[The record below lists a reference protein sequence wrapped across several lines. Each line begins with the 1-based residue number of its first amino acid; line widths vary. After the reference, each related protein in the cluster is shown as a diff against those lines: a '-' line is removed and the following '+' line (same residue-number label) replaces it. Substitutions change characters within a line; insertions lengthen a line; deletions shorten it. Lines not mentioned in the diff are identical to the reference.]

1 MIKESIA
8 RKYAKALIEIAK
20 EDKKEELYGEE
31 LSSFYDYLTKNDKI
45 WSLLTSPI
53 DVLAK
58 KRVALE
64 DILSV
69 TKFSEVT
76 ANFLRI
82 LMEKDRIV
90 IIGEII
96 DAYKKF
102 FDDSKSLVRAN
113 IVSATE
119 LTKTQIKEI
128 TKALS
133 GVVGKDVV
141 CGITVDPSIIGGVI
155 AYVGDLVFD
164 GSVKTQLEHI
174 RDNLKKG

>member
-8 RKYAKALIEIAK
+8 RKYAKALIEIGE

-31 LSSFYDYLTKNDKI
+31 ISSFYDYLTKNDKI

-58 KRVALE
+58 KRVVLE
-64 DILSV
+64 EILSV

-76 ANFLRI
+76 ENFLRI

-119 LTKTQIKEI
+119 LTKTEVKEI

>member
-8 RKYAKALIEIAK
+8 RKYAKALIEIAE

-31 LSSFYDYLTKNDKI
+31 LSSFYDYLTENDKI

-58 KRVALE
+58 KRAALE
-64 DILSV
+64 EILSAI
-69 TKFSEVT
+69 KFSEVT

-82 LMEKDRIV
+82 LMDKDRIV

-119 LTKTQIKEI
+119 LTKAEVKEI

-133 GVVGKDVV
+133 GVVGKEVV

>member
-8 RKYAKALIEIAK
+8 RKYAKALIEIGR

-58 KRVALE
+58 KRAVLE
-64 DILSV
+64 DILSG
-69 TKFSEVT
+69 TKLSDIT
-76 ANFLRI
+76 KNFLRI
-82 LMEKDRIV
+82 LMEKERMV

-96 DAYKKF
+96 DAYKKL

-113 IVSATE
+113 IVSATP
-119 LTKTQIKEI
+119 LTKTEVKEI
-128 TKALS
+128 TQALA
-133 GVVGKDVV
+133 GVVGKEVV

-164 GSVKTQLEHI
+164 GSIKTQLENI